1 MRPTKLTEVLSQLT
15 QTELKKFRKFI
26 NSPYFHQHKDTITF
40 FEALAK
46 YHPDYHHD
54 KVTSEIIYEA
64 VFPGQAY
71 DDGKVRTL
79 RKYLHKLLNTFL
91 SLESFLESPHE
102 VEKHQIN
109 TYLDKGLTK
118 YVPKGFDT
126 QRDILTKQLLL
137 GPSKYLELFV
147 LEDKILQFRVE
158 HEDRWENTAVLKP
171 MEHLDHFFILEK
183 LMYACSL
190 HTYGSIFKNVPTDL
204 FLIQDITEYC
214 EQHFDSLPSI
224 IQAYTLSLKLVSG
237 RAEEE
242 DLEILQGI
250 VKEGNEHFEIKDLI
264 NFYVIIVNYCSFTYR
279 RGRTEALSKMFEV
292 YKDMITYGILA
303 QTQKGLLYHFK
314 NLVTLGLKLKEYQW
328 TETFIEDWIKAIPEE
343 NQTDIYHFSRAN
355 LFTHTGEYTKAL
367 KELQEATFIDPF
379 YRIGY
384 YTLLF
389 KIHFEQNEEEAFLA
403 LVNTYRTYL
412 RRRSGLTEERKQPYK
427 EFIRLG
433 KEVFQAKRDHASGAN
448 GSLRDIR
455 TEVQESKSLVEKE
468 WLLEKL
474 DMIP

>member
-1 MRPTKLTEVLSQLT
+1 MPNAR
-15 QTELKKFRKFI
+15 I
-26 NSPYFHQHKDTITF
+26 NFW
-40 FEALAK
+40 
-46 YHPDYHHD
+46 
-54 KVTSEIIYEA
+54 
-64 VFPGQAY
+64 
-71 DDGKVRTL
+71 
-79 RKYLHKLLNTFL
+79 
-91 SLESFLESPHE
+91 
-102 VEKHQIN
+102 
-109 TYLDKGLTK
+109 
-118 YVPKGFDT
+118 
-126 QRDILTKQLLL
+126 DILTKQLLL

-214 EQHFDSLPSI
+214 EQHFDNLPSI